1 MKKVII
7 NLGKGSLYG
16 GCNSVMV
23 QLLDKQGDYS
33 SQEMGSLP
41 PAPELADLHRQWQ
54 SLYHAFNQN
63 QVVRINLIRSGGVR
77 YSGAEFRRICR
88 ELPQRLNQWLGSR
101 EFQPLVQT
109 LRTELSKN
117 EVIQVIIATEDG
129 RLRQIP
135 WHLWNF
141 FDDYTQAEVA
151 LSSLSWREINCNTTP
166 GAKVKILAIL
176 GSSGGIDLQADCEA
190 LKTLPNTELVVLKEP
205 QLRELNEHLWQEE
218 GWDILLFSGH
228 SHTESDEGLI
238 HLNANTSLSI
248 TQLKNSLSKAIANGL
263 KIAIFNSC
271 EGMGLAIKLAD
282 LSIPYTVFMREPVP
296 DRIAQAFLQYFLT
309 AFAAG
314 KPFSLAIR
322 EARQKLEGWETEFAC
337 ASWLPA
343 IWQNPATNDLSWQD
357 LQGTP
362 QIAKLKPAKSKQLGR
377 KALFWTSLIISSLTL
392 GVRSLG
398 VLEPVEL
405 WSYDRLMRQRPPETI
420 DPRIVVVEITEEDT
434 NSDRYPLEDAT
445 LVRLLDR
452 LETYQPRAIG
462 LDLHRSHARGQGYAD
477 LIQRF
482 KQNSHIFPVCSYGSK
497 DRSYAPP
504 GGISPDKLTYQ
515 MGFSDLVFDEPRFQM
530 NSNSNAL
537 TQARH
542 LPIENLI
549 VRRQLLSYD
558 PTLAVSPSS
567 CITPYSLSFR
577 LAFEYLQQHKIDPIA
592 VNSAEQWQFG
602 EVVFDEMPTKF
613 AAYQQLDG
621 QSSQI
626 LLNYRSQQPGQKI
639 TATDILSGKVEPQLI
654 RGRIVLIGYT
664 APVARDYF
672 ATPYGTIPGVWI
684 HAHMTS
690 QMVSAILDGRPLIWT
705 LPQWQGIQWGDWL
718 WILGWSVAGGIVV
731 IIFARRSLIYLG
743 LTTGILILVLHQAC
757 LLSLVKGGWMP
768 YVPSL
773 VSLLTTVSI
782 LTIHSLTNK
791 SAPVDEPRFTSKV
804 NI

>member
-16 GCNSVMV
+16 GCNSVIV
-23 QLLDKQGDYS
+23 QLLDRQRGYS

-54 SLYHAFNQN
+54 SLYRALNQD
-63 QVVRINLIRSGGVR
+63 QSVRINLMRSGGLR
-77 YSGAEFRRICR
+77 YSEVEFRRICQ
-88 ELPQRLNQWLGSR
+88 EFPQKLNQWLDSQ
-101 EFQPLVQT
+101 EFQPLIQT
-109 LRTELSKN
+109 LRTELGKN
-117 EVIQVIIATEDG
+117 EVIQVIIATEDD

-141 FDDYTQAEVA
+141 FEDYTQAEVA
-151 LSSLSWREINCNTTP
+151 LSSLNWRERDCSGTP
-166 GAKVKILAIL
+166 AAKVRILAIL
-176 GSSGGIDLQADCEA
+176 GSSEGIDLQADCQA
-190 LKTLPNTELVVLKEP
+190 LATLPNTELVVLKEP
-205 QLRELNEHLWQEE
+205 KLRELNDHLWQEE

-228 SHTESDEGLI
+228 SNTESDEGRI
-238 HLNANTSLSI
+238 HLNAHTSLTI
-248 TQLKNSLSKAIANGL
+248 AQLQNSLQKAIANGL

-271 EGMGLAIKLAD
+271 EGMGLALELAD
-282 LSIPYTVFMREPVP
+282 LSIPYTVFMREPIP

-343 IWQNPATNDLSWQD
+343 IWQNPAINALSWHD
-357 LQGTP
+357 LQATP
-362 QIAKLKPAKSKQLGR
+362 QIAQIQEKPYKLR
-377 KALFWTSLIISSLTL
+377 CKALFLTSLIISSLTL
-392 GVRSLG
+392 GMRSLG

-405 WSYDRLMRQRPPETI
+405 WSYDHLMRQRPPETI
-420 DPRIVVVEITEEDT
+420 DPRIVVVEITEDDT
-434 NSDRYPLEDAT
+434 NNDRYPIEDTT

-452 LETYQPRAIG
+452 LSTYQPRAIG
-462 LDLHRSHARGQGYAD
+462 LDLHRSHARGKGYAD

-482 KQNSHIFPVCSYGSK
+482 KQNSHIFPVCSYGSTEQ
-497 DRSYAPP
+497 SYAPP

-515 MGFSDLVFDEPRFQM
+515 MGFSDLIFDEPRSQSNL
-530 NSNSNAL
+530 NSTVL
-537 TQARH
+537 TQARQ
-542 LPIENLI
+542 LPMENLI

-577 LAFEYLQQHKIDPIA
+577 LAYEYLQQQDVEPIV

-602 EVVFDEMPTKF
+602 EVVFSEMPAKF

-626 LLNYRSQQPGQKI
+626 PLNYRSQQPGQKI

-672 ATPYGTIPGVWI
+672 ATPYGTMPGVWI

-690 QMVSAILDGRPLIWT
+690 QIVSTILDRRPLIWT

-718 WILGWSVAGGIVV
+718 WILAWSVAGGVVV
-731 IIFARRSLIYLG
+731 IIFAKRSLIYLG
-743 LTTGILILVLHQAC
+743 LSTGILILVLHQAC

-768 YVPSL
+768 YIPSL
-773 VSLLTTVSI
+773 VSLLVTVGV
-782 LTIHSLTNK
+782 LTIQSLTKQASPDDKPIITNK
-791 SAPVDEPRFTSKV
+791 VHL
-804 NI
+804 